1 MPPFHWGLQDAAI
14 LVKYTDMT
22 CITYIVAA
30 VCAAA
35 QPIDLQGRIDAA
47 ASSGGGIVAVAPGEW
62 LSKPFVLKSN
72 VTLDLADGAVV
83 YASTNLA
90 DYAHMTRG
98 NRYFVYAE
106 CATNVA
112 IVGKGVLDGQGWAF
126 RESRRLPGESQP
138 QDLPVMMR
146 FSRCRGLRLEGFT
159 YRNCGAWGCHL
170 RNCDGVVA
178 RRLRCFSHSNRTND
192 GIDIESSNVLIEDCD
207 IDSGDDAV
215 VFKTESDKSFPVT
228 NVVVRNC
235 RIASRCNGVKFGT
248 GSYCDVRGIRIE
260 NCVLHRP
267 WANPRASSRTVFPG
281 VTNAVAGLAG
291 LAVEVV
297 DGGRL
302 EDVTFRNL
310 TIEGF
315 MVPFFVRLGR
325 RRAPIGGRET
335 CLRDVLFEN
344 ISAVAD
350 SRIASTVT
358 GVPGLRPR
366 GIVFRNVTLRCPG
379 GGTAADAARA
389 VPEME
394 RAYPE
399 CTMFHQGFPDNLV
412 FSELALPAWG
422 FYVRHADGVRFEGC
436 RLSLGGPDAREPFVV
451 VDSDVSCAEAL

>member
-1 MPPFHWGLQDAAI
+1 MRREGPLRIHRQGSRLKKA
-14 LVKYTDMT
+14 
-22 CITYIVAA
+22 
-30 VCAAA
+30 CA
-35 QPIDLQGRIDAA
+35 
-47 ASSGGGIVAVAPGEW
+47 
-62 LSKPFVLKSN
+62 N
-72 VTLDLADGAVV
+72 
-83 YASTNLA
+83 
-90 DYAHMTRG
+90 
-98 NRYFVYAE
+98 
-106 CATNVA
+106 
-112 IVGKGVLDGQGWAF
+112 
-126 RESRRLPGESQP
+126 
-138 QDLPVMMR
+138 
-146 FSRCRGLRLEGFT
+146 
-159 YRNCGAWGCHL
+159 AW
-170 RNCDGVVA
+170 
-178 RRLRCFSHSNRTND
+178 RLRCFSHSNRTND
-192 GIDIESSNVLIEDCD
+192 GIDIESSNVLVEDCD

-267 WANPRASSRTVFPG
+267 WANPHASSRTIFPG

-310 TIEGF
+310 KVEGF

-335 CLRDVLFEN
+335 YLRNVLFEN
-344 ISAVAD
+344 IDVVAD
-350 SRIASTVT
+350 SRIGNSVT

-366 GIVFRNVTLRCPG
+366 GITFRNVSVGCRG
-379 GGTAADAARA
+379 GGTSADAARS

-399 CTMFHQGFPDNLV
+399 CTMFHEGFPDHLV
-412 FSELALPAWG
+412 YSELALPAWG
-422 FYVRHADGVRFEGC
+422 MYIRHADDIRFEKC
-436 RLSLGGPDAREPFVV
+436 DFSVDAPDARPPFATDDANNVLAP
-451 VDSDVSCAEAL
+451 SL

>member
-1 MPPFHWGLQDAAI
+1 MTFSIFTFAA
-14 LVKYTDMT
+14 VAT
-22 CITYIVAA
+22 VAA
-30 VCAAA
+30 M
-35 QPIDLQGRIDAA
+35 QPIDLQSRIDAA
-47 ASSGGGIVAVAPGEW
+47 TEKGGGVVRVGRGEW
-62 LSKPFVLKSN
+62 LSKPFALKSN

-106 CATNVA
+106 GATNVA

-146 FSRCRGLRLEGFT
+146 FSRCRNLKLEGFT

-248 GSYCDVRGIRIE
+248 GSYCDVRDITIE

-267 WANPRASSRTVFPG
+267 HRSPRASSRRIFPG
-281 VTNAVAGLAG
+281 VTEDVAGLAG

-302 EDVTFRNL
+302 ENVTFRD
-310 TIEGF
+310 IKIKGF

-325 RRAPIGGRET
+325 RRAPLLPENGT
-335 CLRDVLFEN
+335 YLRNVLFEN
-344 ISAVAD
+344 IDAVAD
-350 SRIASTVT
+350 SRIGSSVT
-358 GVPGLRPR
+358 GVPGLRPSC
-366 GIVFRNVTLRCPG
+366 ITFRNVNVVCRG
-379 GGTAADAARA
+379 GGTASDAARN

-399 CTMFHQGFPDNLV
+399 CTMFHTGFPDNLV
-412 FSELALPAWG
+412 YEELALPAWG
-422 FYVRHADGVRFEGC
+422 VYIRHADGIRFEDC
-436 RLSLGGPDAREPFVV
+436 NFSVDAPDARRPFVADDAHRCHV
-451 VDSDVSCAEAL
+451 PPLLIRSR